1 MMRPT
6 ITLNGTAMVT
16 HIELRTEAMNAAR
29 VLRSCIGDLAPH
41 ARDYFCQEQWE
52 IDKALHRSRMQMLQD
67 LEDEL
72 LLEAL
77 NIGEKA

>member
-6 ITLNGTAMVT
+6 ITRNGTPLQT
-16 HIELRTEAMNAAR
+16 HVDLRTEALSALR
-29 VLRSCIGDLAPH
+29 ILRSHIGDLAPH

-52 IDKALHRSRMQMLQD
+52 IDRALHGHRMQMLQD

-77 NIGEKA
+77 NIGEKT